1 MEISTINET
10 NEKELST
17 EQKNKLAQ
25 KIADW
30 FKKWDDD
37 RNVQIDTAR
46 DIMIETYLK
55 QPARTHENENTD
67 WKSDV
72 KLNGLYN
79 IKRAKKSIIWKE
91 IWANPEQMFDVRGT
105 DSKTEE
111 NAKAQKAAIVDS
123 LNKMNIGKQ
132 MDNAID
138 NLYDIGEMIFI
149 VDWIKKTKIVKRQDN
164 IIGFKL
170 LNVVKSLT
178 GSGFTQKPMSEKEIP
193 LFENARVQ
201 SISPFMFVF
210 DHGKFK
216 LNDKESW
223 DSTVKI
229 YKRFDSLDNVKNNK
243 IYKLTAEQILDLKG
257 QNADKTS
264 KNKNLIDLRDENEY
278 SGEYSILYAHGDF
291 TIDGKLYKN
300 YIAEVLAG
308 KYLIRFEKNP
318 MYINPFVLCAL
329 EYDPETKRGISP
341 LKASMYMVKEEEK
354 LVNVAFD
361 AQKLTVNPPLLADE
375 ELFTSENTNADGT
388 ITYAPGLII
397 KHKSSYNGGVPTPLT
412 PNVSGV
418 SDLLN
423 LLGQKI
429 SDVSSVNANM
439 YGNITSSQRTATEL
453 NLADKGASAQSS
465 KELDTIYQ
473 DCTIP
478 IIEKVA
484 ELLAMFKNGVDY
496 IRLQENGEAVEYEIT
511 NAIRQAQYD
520 YVYEDRN
527 ALNDR
532 KNKFEQLYQLA
543 SGLAKLPELQG
554 RINWFEIATQGF
566 EMIDLD
572 NTAKFFQEPQEIDKM
587 AEEFKQMPS
596 EVQQQLL
603 PIFQQTAQQVMQQ
616 YQIEQMQQQAQ
627 NQVQMEMYRQLTRQ
641 QAQNN
646 ILSGGVVE

>member
-25 KIADW
+25 KIANW

-55 QPARTHENENTD
+55 QPARTHENENTT

-111 NAKAQKAAIVDS
+111 NSKAQKAAIVDS

-164 IIGFKL
+164 IIGFRL

-264 KNKNLIDLRDENEY
+264 ENKNLIDLRDENEY

-300 YIAEVLAG
+300 YVAEVLAG

-388 ITYAPGLII
+388 ITYAPGLVI
-397 KHKSSYNGGVPTPLT
+397 KHKSSYNGGIPTPLT

-439 YGNITSSQRTATEL
+439 FGNITSSQRTATEL

-496 IRLQENGEAVEYEIT
+496 IRLQEKGEAVEYKIT

-596 EVQQQLL
+596 ELQQQLL
-603 PIFQQTAQQVMQQ
+603 PMFQQAAQQVMQQ
-616 YQIEQMQQQAQ
+616 YQIKQMQQQAQ